1 MASKK
6 DAAPDK
12 GSKQG
17 KTKKGKGKGEDVPVL
32 SIQLT
37 LAHVGFGGNA
47 GKGHYFYSFSPDVAT
62 VQTST
67 PITLEYV
74 FEEEV
79 SSRFQIVNVL
89 NSDAY
94 KQIGAPEILDD
105 GRRVRMRNQNSVSTL
120 IFFTVL
126 VRDSLSAY
134 NDVDLI
140 SCDPQ
145 VGNDP
150 QVIPGRKKRA

>member
-1 MASKK
+1 M
-6 DAAPDK
+6 
-12 GSKQG
+12 
-17 KTKKGKGKGEDVPVL
+17 PVL

-47 GKGHYFYSFSPDVAT
+47 GKGHYFYSFSPDVVT

-74 FEEEV
+74 FEDEV

-94 KQIGAPEILDD
+94 KQIGTPEILDE

-126 VRDSLSAY
+126 VRDSLSTY

-150 QVIPGRKKRA
+150 QVIPARKKRG

>member
-12 GSKQG
+12 QSKQS
-17 KTKKGKGKGEDVPVL
+17 KSKKGKGKGEDVPVL

-47 GKGHYFYSFSPDVAT
+47 GKGHYFYSFSPDVVT

-74 FEEEV
+74 FEDEV
-79 SSRFQIVNVL
+79 SSRFEIVNVL

-94 KQIGAPEILDD
+94 KQIGTPEVLDD

-150 QVIPGRKKRA
+150 QVIPGRKKRG